1 MDTGHFLLD
10 IGLALLLAAAFG
22 WVARKLGLPAV
33 VGYLAAG
40 LAVSPF
46 TPGYVADRHQIELLA
61 EVGRRAA
68 AVRGRHRGRPR
79 PHAARARR
87 APVGVAAADRRSRPP
102 WPRSCC
108 SRIGLPP
115 YGAALVGLSV
125 AMSSS
130 VVVVNITRSRRR
142 TTDKPTDEGL
152 LGWSVLQDV
161 TGVALGTVIIAD
173 VRHRAAGRCR
183 WPSRCSPP
191 TCVLAVVA
199 AQVLPLVLRHLRSE
213 HDLFLIV
220 SVASGLALAAAGAV
234 WFGVP
239 AALAAFV
246 GGLAISNR
254 AETAEARRRLLPFR
268 DVFAVLFFVAVGTL
282 IDPSALPGAVPEIAL
297 LVGDGRGREGRAGLG
312 PGADRPARRPP
323 AQLAVGLG
331 QMGEFGYVLAGIGLA
346 AGAVSAEMF
355 TAVLSTIVVTIAGSA
370 ILVRFVGKAPAR
382 AELDTRHPTAGA
394 ARGRGLVDD
403 RRVGRERER
412 ERRRRQRRVGHVAGD
427 DGVAGDLA
435 ADRLL
440 EPEDHAVGAVDGRC
454 GSRSRADP
462 RSARSS
468 AGGRIRGRSPR
479 RPATNADPVT
489 RQSPVVEH
497 VLAVP
502 GGVDEQVGQRLHLE
516 GRDRDVDARAAR
528 EVAVVGHAANR
539 RPDRSPGADLAR
551 GHVGLHGRAVGD
563 PRSRSR
569 RSCRPPGPTTGPWP
583 RPGGAA

>member
-61 EVGRRAA
+61 DVGVVLLLFEVGIEVDLGHMRREHGGLLWASPLQIGITT
-68 AVRGRHRGRPR
+68 AV
-79 PHAARARR
+79 ATLVLLA
-87 APVGVAAADRRSRPP
+87 
-102 WPRSCC
+102 
-108 SRIGLPP
+108 IGLPP

-161 TGVALGTVIIAD
+161 TGVALGTVIIATSGTD
-173 VRHRAAGRCR
+173 GRPLPVAIALLAAY
-183 WPSRCSPP
+183 
-191 TCVLAVVA
+191 VALAVVA
-199 AQVLPLVLRHLRSE
+199 AQLLPIVLRHLRSE

-297 LVGDGRGREGRAGLG
+297 LVAMVVVAKVALGLG
-312 PGADRPARRPP
+312 AGADRPARRP
-323 AQLAVGLG
+323 
-331 QMGEFGYVLAGIGLA
+331 
-346 AGAVSAEMF
+346 
-355 TAVLSTIVVTIAGSA
+355 
-370 ILVRFVGKAPAR
+370 
-382 AELDTRHPTAGA
+382 
-394 ARGRGLVDD
+394 
-403 RRVGRERER
+403 
-412 ERRRRQRRVGHVAGD
+412 
-427 DGVAGDLA
+427 
-435 ADRLL
+435 
-440 EPEDHAVGAVDGRC
+440 
-454 GSRSRADP
+454 
-462 RSARSS
+462 
-468 AGGRIRGRSPR
+468 
-479 RPATNADPVT
+479 
-489 RQSPVVEH
+489 
-497 VLAVP
+497 
-502 GGVDEQVGQRLHLE
+502 
-516 GRDRDVDARAAR
+516 ARAAR
-528 EVAVVGHAANR
+528 R
-539 RPDRSPGADLAR
+539 RARADGRVRLRAGGDRPCGRR
-551 GHVGLHGRAVGD
+551 GERRDVHGRAVHDRGD
-563 PRSRSR
+563 DRRLCGPRPVLREGARRARRPRS
-569 RSCRPPGPTTGPWP
+569 PGPRP
-583 RPGGAA
+583 RSPGRRRP